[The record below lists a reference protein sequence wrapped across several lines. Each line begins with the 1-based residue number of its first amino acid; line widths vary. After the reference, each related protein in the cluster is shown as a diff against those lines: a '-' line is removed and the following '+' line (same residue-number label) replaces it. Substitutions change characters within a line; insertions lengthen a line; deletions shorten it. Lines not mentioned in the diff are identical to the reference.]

1 MAMNTSNP
9 AGDMNVTPLID
20 VLLVLLIIFM
30 ALTPNDSHGLDALVP
45 QPPTTRNPPAAD
57 TRTIVVQVLNSPAD
71 QRPTLKINEEST
83 TWESVGPRLKAI
95 FAGRAEKVVFIKGDA
110 DVTFDNVAQVI
121 DLAHHAGIDR
131 VGLITAKI
139 EAGR

>member
-1 MAMNTSNP
+1 MTSSNP
-9 AGDMNVTPLID
+9 TGDMNVTPLID

-45 QPPTTRNPPAAD
+45 QQPNSPNPPASD

-71 QRPTLKINEEST
+71 QRPMLKINEEST
-83 TWESVGPRLKAI
+83 TWEAIGPRLKAI
-95 FAGRAEKVVFIKGDA
+95 FAGRVEKVVFIKGDE

-121 DLAHHAGIDR
+121 DLAHHAGIDK